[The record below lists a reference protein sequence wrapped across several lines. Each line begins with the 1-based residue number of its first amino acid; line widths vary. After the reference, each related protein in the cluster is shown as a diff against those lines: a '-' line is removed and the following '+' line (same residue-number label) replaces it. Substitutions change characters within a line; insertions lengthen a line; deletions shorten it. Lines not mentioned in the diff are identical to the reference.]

1 MTTLTAARILKGQRQ
16 RRAGEEEQLAWDQ
29 FPAVALAR
37 TYNNDAQI
45 GESSACATA
54 LLCGV
59 KANYETVGIDSEGR
73 LNNCHSSLSSRVPSL
88 FNWAQEQGKA
98 TGLVSN
104 ARLTHATPAAGYAHS
119 ASRYWEDD
127 SKMPPASRRTCKDI
141 ARQLVEDQPGRSI
154 NVLLGGGRRHWVSA
168 MTRDPEEPQKE
179 GRRLD
184 GRNLVEDWLRDKKG
198 RGLKAQYIWNKRQL
212 QQVDVRT
219 LDHLLGIFAFSHL
232 EFEADGSAGP
242 SGDPTLLEMTRIAVQ
257 LLLKNPRG
265 FFLFIEGG
273 RIDHANHY
281 NNAFRSLDE
290 TLALEAA
297 VLEAMSQ
304 VDLAE
309 TLLVFTAD
317 HSNVL
322 SMGGLT
328 TPRGNSILGLDNK
341 LSDVDG
347 KPYSTLLYGNGPGYS
362 VPRSVPHGNYRDV
375 VQAAAIPRTWSTHGG
390 EDVPVF
396 AVGPLSSLL
405 FSGTFDQSY
414 IPHAIAYV
422 ACLGEYA
429 KRCTT
434 GGKMSKQSCS
444 DVPSLSAVMA
454 DDSSSM
460 NQSYMLK
467 KQISEK
473 NNYLVNQPMHFTGIL
488 LFVMIVLLI

>member
-1 MTTLTAARILKGQRQ
+1 
-16 RRAGEEEQLAWDQ
+16 
-29 FPAVALAR
+29 
-37 TYNNDAQI
+37 
-45 GESSACATA
+45 
-54 LLCGV
+54 
-59 KANYETVGIDSEGR
+59 
-73 LNNCHSSLSSRVPSL
+73 
-88 FNWAQEQGKA
+88 
-98 TGLVSN
+98 
-104 ARLTHATPAAGYAHS
+104 
-119 ASRYWEDD
+119 
-127 SKMPPASRRTCKDI
+127 MPPASRRTCKDI

-265 FFLFIEGG
+265 FFLFIE
-273 RIDHANHY
+273 
-281 NNAFRSLDE
+281 
-290 TLALEAA
+290 
-297 VLEAMSQ
+297 
-304 VDLAE
+304 
-309 TLLVFTAD
+309 
-317 HSNVL
+317 
-322 SMGGLT
+322 
-328 TPRGNSILGLDNK
+328 GLDNK